1 VEIPESTGD
10 LTEWMRQALEG
21 NEAAYRCLLAGVAA
35 RLRGQLRGRLSGF
48 GASDV
53 DAEDV
58 VQETLLAI
66 HLKRHTWN
74 RVERF
79 EPWLAAVARNKLI
92 DAMRRR
98 GRRVE
103 LPIEEVEA
111 CLADDSQPDQDN
123 ALDVP
128 VLLSQLGRRAQQ
140 IVRLIS
146 IEGEDVRTVARR
158 LDMTEVNVRVT
169 LHRSLKSLAALYRKG
184 GP

>member
-1 VEIPESTGD
+1 VETLDSPGD
-10 LTEWMRQALEG
+10 WTAWMRQALEG
-21 NEAAYRCLLAGVAA
+21 DEVAYRRLLAAVAA
-35 RLRGQLRGRLSGF
+35 RLRGQLRARLARW
-48 GASDV
+48 GATDV
-53 DAEDV
+53 EAEDV

-92 DAMRRR
+92 DALRRR
-98 GRRVE
+98 GRRMEVPIGE
-103 LPIEEVEA
+103 LEA
-111 CLADDSQPDQDN
+111 SLADDTQSHRDD

-128 VLLSQLGRRAQQ
+128 VLLSRLGERQRE
-140 IVRLIS
+140 IVRLMS
-146 IEGEDVRTVARR
+146 IEGEDARTVAQR

-184 GP
+184 GA

>member
-1 VEIPESTGD
+1 
-10 LTEWMRQALEG
+10 MRLALEG
-21 NEAAYRCLLAGVAA
+21 DEVAYRRLLGAVAD
-35 RLRGQLRGRLSGF
+35 RLRVQLRGRLARW
-48 GASDV
+48 GATDV
-53 DAEDV
+53 EAEDV

-92 DAMRRR
+92 DALRRR

-103 LPIEEVEA
+103 LPIEDFETS
-111 CLADDSQPDQDN
+111 LADESRTDQDD

-128 VLLSQLGRRAQQ
+128 VLLSQLGERQRE

-146 IEGEDVRTVARR
+146 IEGEDVRTVAQR
-158 LDMTEVNVRVT
+158 LGMTEVNVRVS

-184 GP
+184 GA

>member
-1 VEIPESTGD
+1 
-10 LTEWMRQALEG
+10 MRQALEG
-21 NEAAYRCLLAGVAA
+21 DQAAYRRLLAAVAQ
-35 RLRGQLRGRLSGF
+35 RLRVQLRGRLARW
-48 GASDV
+48 GATDV
-53 DAEDV
+53 EVEDV

-92 DAMRRR
+92 DALRRR

-103 LPIEEVEA
+103 LPIEDVEA
-111 CLADDSQPDQDN
+111 SLADDKQSERDD

-128 VLLSQLGRRAQQ
+128 VLLSQLGERQRE
-140 IVRLIS
+140 IVRLVS
-146 IEGEDVRTVARR
+146 IEGEDVRTVAQR
-158 LDMTEVNVRVT
+158 LGMSEVNVRVS

-184 GP
+184 GA

>member
-1 VEIPESTGD
+1 MRRALAGD
-10 LTEWMRQALEG
+10 
-21 NEAAYRCLLAGVAA
+21 EAVYRRLLAAVADRLRAQVRA
-35 RLRGQLRGRLSGF
+35 RLARW

-53 DAEDV
+53 QAEDV

-92 DAMRRR
+92 DAVRRR

-103 LPIEEVEA
+103 LPLEEVEA
-111 CLADDSQPDQDN
+111 SLTDEARPDDSH

-128 VLLSQLGRRAQQ
+128 KLLSHLNERARE
-140 IVRLIS
+140 IVRLVS
-146 IEGEDVRTVARR
+146 VEGEDVRTVARR
-158 LDMTEVNVRVT
+158 LQMSEVNVRVN
-169 LHRSLKSLAALYRKG
+169 LHRSLKTLAALYRKDG
-184 GP
+184 I